1 MCHKGRRASSSYSIS
16 PLRTRLTWSFYR
28 SAPLTARV
36 FYVFVASFYGVKRPG
51 RPPDIRHRTLRDTPQ
66 TLETWHV
73 TSHPREGRP
82 DHASPPC
89 LHVTQ
94 NIRDHLC
101 RTPPFPRP
109 ATRREA
115 GSLIPASVNI
125 SPPLSVNQEHARRPL
140 SLTSASM
147 CSYIHMVPTACP
159 QSQSQT
165 LGQP

>member
-16 PLRTRLTWSFYR
+16 PLRTRLPWSFYR

-51 RPPDIRHRTLRDTPQ
+51 RPPGIRPRTLRDTPQ
-66 TLETWHV
+66 PLDKWHV

-82 DHASPPC
+82 DHASPP
-89 LHVTQ
+89 LPA
-94 NIRDHLC
+94 RHLKYP
-101 RTPPFPRP
+101 RPRLSNSSFPRP

-115 GSLIPASVNI
+115 GTLIPAFVNILPPRSVNR
-125 SPPLSVNQEHARRPL
+125 EHARRPL

-147 CSYIHMVPTACP
+147 CSYIHMVPAACP

-165 LGQP
+165 HGQP